1 MTALVSFGIFIFVII
16 ILLGLPLLFIRVIYP
31 GLLRKKPSFAIITA
45 MFFVLLGFLTALFI
59 FQSAISIAMVSF
71 SALMLLPFVVK
82 FLDTENDQKVNPEI
96 KTQTDV
102 ILPTQK
108 RQWLYARSLAEIFTR
123 HERLIQFYIFLFAG
137 MAIMYTLIFA
147 VFPPSITNNAFSD
160 QLALLQPR
168 GSFVVPDLFWQ
179 ILTNNIQLSFV
190 AFALS
195 VFYGSGSILILSYN
209 ASIAGVLYG
218 ASFRTLLYG
227 TQPFAQNIF
236 LFLPHTIIEIV
247 GYLLAA
253 VAGGILINGMYKEN
267 VRDSIIIFAF
277 ALALIILGAWVEIIV
292 PFL

>member
-179 ILTNNIQLSFV
+179 ILTNNIQLFFFS
-190 AFALS
+190 S
-195 VFYGSGSILILSYN
+195 
-209 ASIAGVLYG
+209 
-218 ASFRTLLYG
+218 RRR
-227 TQPFAQNIF
+227 
-236 LFLPHTIIEIV
+236 HTRLVSDWSSDVCSSDLMIRHTRLVSDWSSDVCSSDLMIRHTRLV
-247 GYLLAA
+247 SDWSSDVCSSDLAE
-253 VAGGILINGMYKEN
+253 V
-267 VRDSIIIFAF
+267 
-277 ALALIILGAWVEIIV
+277 
-292 PFL
+292 